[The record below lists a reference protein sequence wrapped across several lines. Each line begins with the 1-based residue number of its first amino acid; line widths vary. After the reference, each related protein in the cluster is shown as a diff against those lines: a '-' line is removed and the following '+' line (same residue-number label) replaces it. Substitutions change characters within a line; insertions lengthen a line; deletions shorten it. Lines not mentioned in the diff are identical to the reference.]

1 MTLSTIV
8 KSKTYKIILIVISLF
23 LLLSTCVI
31 LVLSNTKAEQLS
43 PEQISILRSQYPV
56 CGTET
61 PYMLSMT
68 KLTLEDCTNIA
79 DTFLYGEIEGDIQYY
94 SKNIS
99 TGDIELDQKR
109 AENGISNTYD
119 FYEYTLVI
127 LSDTSEKYEPG
138 DRVTIAANVLFKD
151 YNPQFQ
157 DGMRI
162 VTPIRADQNNASR
175 TYFGTE
181 GTYYVTPDGYAISV
195 FEEDAASYAAAPSGL
210 RVETLLE
217 KLKEM
222 QK

>member
-127 LSDTSEKYEPG
+127 LSDTSEKYRAGRPCD
-138 DRVTIAANVLFKD
+138 DRRECFIQRL
-151 YNPQFQ
+151 
-157 DGMRI
+157 
-162 VTPIRADQNNASR
+162 
-175 TYFGTE
+175 
-181 GTYYVTPDGYAISV
+181 
-195 FEEDAASYAAAPSGL
+195 
-210 RVETLLE
+210 
-217 KLKEM
+217 
-222 QK
+222 

>member
-1 MTLSTIV
+1 M
-8 KSKTYKIILIVISLF
+8 
-23 LLLSTCVI
+23 
-31 LVLSNTKAEQLS
+31 
-43 PEQISILRSQYPV
+43 
-56 CGTET
+56 
-61 PYMLSMT
+61 
-68 KLTLEDCTNIA
+68 
-79 DTFLYGEIEGDIQYY
+79 
-94 SKNIS
+94 
-99 TGDIELDQKR
+99 
-109 AENGISNTYD
+109 
-119 FYEYTLVI
+119 I

-162 VTPIRADQNNASR
+162 VTPIRADQNNTSR

-181 GTYYVTPDGYAISV
+181 GTYYVTPDGYAISA

>member
-79 DTFLYGEIEGDIQYY
+79 DTFLYGEIEGDIQY
-94 SKNIS
+94 
-99 TGDIELDQKR
+99 
-109 AENGISNTYD
+109 
-119 FYEYTLVI
+119 
-127 LSDTSEKYEPG
+127 
-138 DRVTIAANVLFKD
+138 
-151 YNPQFQ
+151 
-157 DGMRI
+157 
-162 VTPIRADQNNASR
+162 
-175 TYFGTE
+175 
-181 GTYYVTPDGYAISV
+181 
-195 FEEDAASYAAAPSGL
+195 
-210 RVETLLE
+210 
-217 KLKEM
+217 
-222 QK
+222 